1 MSTNAATVERKP
13 KWHPIPPPPPS
24 PKILNLP
31 RRNRHRKQHKKPT
44 KKPYCSSHV
53 SLLDLH
59 RKNYYSETGKGK
71 LERLFGQEREFSR
84 SGCSNS
90 VPIIVLNSSAA
101 SSSLSG
107 GRRDRFVE
115 EEEEEEEDEEEKEV
129 GGEGMCGEFMEE
141 KWKFQAEILRAECNF
156 LRMEREVALK
166 KLETN
171 RAQMERTLRSAV
183 QTLIAGKKKI
193 FEGKNVNA
201 VLEEEIEELAEK
213 LEELQKSSG
222 LEDLEVRNCN
232 NFDKQ
237 ACLLQR
243 RLEKIGGLSDNKYVE
258 ELQELAEP
266 SLSISNEVG
275 NGSCVLDSRSNKSI
289 DVEMLRRKMDGLSK
303 EMLQKIAKDFCSI
316 LSTTENSSVASSAS
330 ISKRIEYPE
339 SIFSSRQ
346 LYQESVSHEDAKCT
360 GRCKAVVRRIV
371 EQVRAETE
379 QWSQMQGMLLQV
391 RKEMEELQNSR
402 KFWED
407 QALNSDREVQCLQS
421 SVQEWKEKA
430 LTLETKAKATETE
443 LADLKVELEKL
454 KTAQGIEQCRVVIN
468 DHITPLASISEQLRK
483 ENHAR
488 GHILKKNHLNV
499 HKACREENAREMLI
513 AKQNGEIMASNESLP
528 LPLGKQLEKEKR
540 MLRRLKEKCRTTTDG
555 RRKLHT
561 YNSGLATLK
570 RSPFDDIGN
579 LSEL

>member
-53 SLLDLH
+53 S
-59 RKNYYSETGKGK
+59 ETGKGK

-107 GRRDRFVE
+107 GRRDRVVE
-115 EEEEEEEDEEEKEV
+115 EEEEEEEDEEEKKEV

-166 KLETN
+166 KLERN

-183 QTLIAGKKKI
+183 QTLISGKKKI

-258 ELQELAEP
+258 ELQELAEA

-289 DVEMLRRKMDGLSK
+289 DVEMLRRKMDGVSK
-303 EMLQKIAKDFCSI
+303 EMLQKIEKDFCSI

-330 ISKRIEYPE
+330 ISKRIEYPDQKNT
-339 SIFSSRQ
+339 F
-346 LYQESVSHEDAKCT
+346 LLQESVSHEDAKCT

-379 QWSQMQGMLLQV
+379 QWSQMQGMLMQV

-443 LADLKVELEKL
+443 LADLKMELEKL

-468 DHITPLASISEQLRK
+468 DHTTPLASIR
-483 ENHAR
+483 
-488 GHILKKNHLNV
+488 
-499 HKACREENAREMLI
+499 
-513 AKQNGEIMASNESLP
+513 
-528 LPLGKQLEKEKR
+528 KQLEKEKR